1 MTRLFKL
8 SESQRF
14 VVLVFDALWR
24 AHHTALT
31 ITQIESRGYPINNAT
46 LASLKKSGLI
56 KQVDGQGWCI
66 TGAGKVCAELLQENL
81 LLKHDGRSEALIAKF
96 DVEGGS

>member
-46 LASLKKSGLI
+46 LASLKKSGLV

-81 LLKHDGRSEALIAKF
+81 LLKRDGLAETKIGKV
-96 DVEGGS
+96 DYNG